1 MKEVATTIE
10 ALHRLGFVHQDV
22 RLPNICFS
30 RQFKP
35 VLIYLDRMCIKDESL
50 EYPNGAMH
58 KPTFSPAQNDWMQL
72 GLIILWMITGCY
84 EEPESSY
91 YDVKRWEVPQEYQ
104 SDNFVCSLM
113 NGEYQEEQ
121 LTNSKLKVNKYN
133 SKTLQSVLTQR

>member
-1 MKEVATTIE
+1 
-10 ALHRLGFVHQDV
+10 
-22 RLPNICFS
+22 
-30 RQFKP
+30 
-35 VLIYLDRMCIKDESL
+35 
-50 EYPNGAMH
+50 MH
-58 KPTFSPAQNDWMQL
+58 KHTISPAQNDWMQL

-84 EEPESSY
+84 KEPESSY
-91 YDVKRWEVPQEYQ
+91 YDVKRWEVPQVYQ